1 MVTVIIKVFCTIWHS
16 NVFFFFCML
25 FIFYLA
31 LHLFDIITFKYS
43 NYNFSKMDNLSAL
56 DLLKEE
62 MEIDDIASRVN
73 TIHKIPIVVSL
84 MAP

>member
-1 MVTVIIKVFCTIWHS
+1 ME
-16 NVFFFFCML
+16 
-25 FIFYLA
+25 
-31 LHLFDIITFKYS
+31 
-43 NYNFSKMDNLSAL
+43 NLNPL

-84 MAP
+84 MTP